1 MKKLRAVRDRLR
13 NLWID
18 RLWSDLAIVAVIVL
32 IHAVLV
38 VVLPVTDILGNA
50 LAADRRATYSAAAV
64 VVSLLGSL
72 SSVAISQLGSAKG
85 ARATALKTQAA
96 ETLARNWRSIFRAG
110 MLSAVLAIVALLMD
124 PSRVTSGV
132 VPVVVRWVFEA
143 GVLFALVKFMRLSA
157 LFYEVITLTSRS
169 AGEEEEQPAIS
180 APVPVGKWRN
190 AS

>member
-1 MKKLRAVRDRLR
+1 MKKLRAVRDRVR

-32 IHAVLV
+32 IHAILV

-50 LAADRRATYSAAAV
+50 LASDRRATYSAAAV

-72 SSVAISQLGSAKG
+72 SSVAISQLGS
-85 ARATALKTQAA
+85 
-96 ETLARNWRSIFRAG
+96 RNWRSIFRSG

-132 VPVVVRWVFEA
+132 MPVVVRWVFEA
-143 GVLFALVKFMRLSA
+143 GVIFALVKFMRLSA
-157 LFYEVITLTSRS
+157 LFYEVITLTARS
-169 AGEEEEQPAIS
+169 AGEDEERPAIS

>member
-1 MKKLRAVRDRLR
+1 MKKLRAVRDRVR

-32 IHAVLV
+32 IHAILV

-50 LAADRRATYSAAAV
+50 LASDRRATYSAAAV

-96 ETLARNWRSIFRAG
+96 ETLARNWRSIFRSG

-132 VPVVVRWVFEA
+132 MPVVVRWVFEA
-143 GVLFALVKFMRLSA
+143 GVIFALVKFMRLSA
-157 LFYEVITLTSRS
+157 LFYEVITLTARS
-169 AGEEEEQPAIS
+169 AGEDEERPAIS